1 MTNNTTR
8 TAQSDDHEGRPSQD
22 EGSAPLSAG
31 LGSVPQSEGVSI
43 ESPPP
48 APIPPLLLLP
58 PELLSLILSHVPAQQ
73 YQRTA
78 LALHKVLPDHGLA
91 EEHLWRHVI
100 VKRAE
105 QLMPLWKAARI
116 RRDRFKG
123 MLAEQRMDD
132 VVRRAQMR
140 EGSDDGSEAED
151 EVDEEE
157 KEDEERVAL
166 GKKMGLGSFAM
177 ESWRGDADVLNK

>member
-1 MTNNTTR
+1 MELPL
-8 TAQSDDHEGRPSQD
+8 QPP
-22 EGSAPLSAG
+22 APLS
-31 LGSVPQSEGVSI
+31 V
-43 ESPPP
+43 
-48 APIPPLLLLP
+48 PPLLRLP

-78 LALHKVLPDHGLA
+78 LALHKVFPDHGLA

-105 QLMPLWKAARI
+105 QLMPLWKAARV

-123 MLAEQRMDD
+123 MMAEQRMDD

-140 EGSDDGSEAED
+140 DGSDDEESDGDED
-151 EVDEEE
+151 E

-177 ESWRGDADVLNK
+177 ESWRGDADLLNK